1 MSSKD
6 KESDFQKQ
14 KRDRLA
20 AEAKAAKDAE
30 ARAKKEAQATWKK
43 NQEKKKARK
52 PGEEAELEGVGVEEI
67 DPEYEAA
74 RDTRD
79 AAMGKGEE
87 ELFEKKMSKEEK
99 KAAAAAK
106 RAEKAA
112 KKAAA
117 KPKKS
122 AAAAEEG
129 PKLSAVEQAAAAAG
143 GGPERDLVEEA
154 ARDGIVTTFENTSKK
169 LHRNTRDINVGQVT
183 VLFHGKPLIE
193 DTQIQLNYGNRY
205 GFLGPN
211 GSGKS
216 TIMKALAA
224 RSIPIPDA
232 LDIFF
237 LDREYPATDKKAL
250 NCVFEVNEETN
261 KLEQEASTLN
271 DAMGDAEDSEQN
283 AIQERLADIYGRLE
297 ELDAATA
304 EQRASSILHGLGFT
318 PAMQQM
324 TTREFSG
331 GWRMRIALARA
342 LFLKPEFLLLDEP
355 TNHLDMDAVIWLEDY
370 LADWKKILFFV
381 SHSQDFM
388 NNVCTHIVRL
398 DQKYKKLRYYS
409 GNYDSYVQTRREA
422 DLVQRKA
429 YDAEQRD
436 INEIKDF
443 IAKYGHGTA
452 KLVRQAQSREKLLE
466 KKLEAGLT
474 EMPEEDGIL
483 DFSFPDPGELPT
495 PVLMCQELS
504 FGYPDCAEL
513 YSNVEFGIDLTSR
526 VALVGP
532 NGAGKT
538 TLVKLLAGELYPTK
552 GAVRPH
558 SHLKMSRFTQHFE
571 DVLDLEKTPIQFFK
585 DSVMPKK
592 EFDYIRSWL
601 GRYGCAGAVQTQIM
615 NQLSAGQKARIV
627 FAKMASESPH
637 LILLDEPTNALDMN
651 AIDSL
656 ARAINNFKGGVIL
669 VSHDMRLISQ
679 VAKELWIC
687 DHKQVKEYR
696 GDIMKFK
703 LAMRKQIKKASGKA
717 VMAQHLNG

>member
-1 MSSKD
+1 
-6 KESDFQKQ
+6 
-14 KRDRLA
+14 
-20 AEAKAAKDAE
+20 
-30 ARAKKEAQATWKK
+30 
-43 NQEKKKARK
+43 
-52 PGEEAELEGVGVEEI
+52 
-67 DPEYEAA
+67 
-74 RDTRD
+74 
-79 AAMGKGEE
+79 MGKGEAQ
-87 ELFEKKMSKEEK
+87 LFEKKLTKEEK
-99 KAAAAAK
+99 KALA
-106 RAEKAA
+106 AA
-112 KKAAA
+112 KKAERKANKPA
-117 KPKKS
+117 KGG
-122 AAAAEEG
+122 AAAEEG
-129 PKLSAVEQAAAAAG
+129 DGGSKLSALEQAKAAVAAAESG
-143 GGPERDLVEEA
+143 GGSGDL
-154 ARDGIVTTFENTSKK
+154 DDHHIVTTFASSSKK
-169 LHRNTRDINVGQVT
+169 LHKNTRDINVGSVT
-183 VLFHGKPLIE
+183 VQFHGKALIE
-193 DTQIQLNYGNRY
+193 DTEITLNYGNRY

-216 TIMKALAA
+216 TIMKSLAA
-224 RSIPIPDA
+224 RSIPIPEA

-237 LDREYPATDKKAL
+237 LDREYPATDKTAL
-250 NCVFEVNEETN
+250 ECVFEVNDETN
-261 KLEQEASTLN
+261 KLEAEATALN
-271 DAMGDAEDSEQN
+271 DAVADAAEDEQME
-283 AIQERLADIYGRLE
+283 IQTRLSDIYERLE

-304 EQRASSILHGLGFT
+304 EQRAAGILFGLGFT
-318 PAMQQM
+318 PKMQQM

-355 TNHLDMDAVIWLEDY
+355 TNHLDMDAVIWLEEY

-409 GNYDSYVQTRREA
+409 GNYDSYVATRRDQ

-429 YDAEQRD
+429 YDAEQKD
-436 INEIKDF
+436 IAEIKEF
-443 IAKYGHGTA
+443 IARFGHGTA

-474 EMPEEDGIL
+474 PLPEEDFIL

-504 FGYPDCAEL
+504 FGYPGCDQL
-513 YSNVEFGIDLTSR
+513 YSDVEFGIDLGSR

-558 SHLKMSRFTQHFE
+558 SHLRMSRFTQHFE
-571 DVLDLEKTPIQFFK
+571 DVLDLDKTALQFFK
-585 DSVMPKK
+585 DKVMPKH
-592 EFDYIRSWL
+592 ELDQIRSWL
-601 GRYGCAGAVQTQIM
+601 GRYGCGGAVQTQLM
-615 NQLSAGQKARIV
+615 SQLSAGQKARIV
-627 FAKMASESPH
+627 FAKMANDKPH

-656 ARAINNFKGGVIL
+656 ARAINDFKGGVIL

-687 DHKQVKEYR
+687 DHKKVSEYK

-703 LAMRKQIKKASGKA
+703 LAMRKQMKAASGSGPGKL
-717 VMAQHLNG
+717 AQHVNG